1 MKFVHALLKMD
12 SVSGRTGAVPS
23 LCSSLLLLLF
33 LRRRE
38 TRIILACKVSHAADN
53 LWRSASPCQNC
64 SFPVGVLCFWFYML
78 WVLFAV
84 LQCVMFVYVLLALWL
99 SWLFTSKLVP
109 SLFSP
114 FATLLSENVISSF
127 SLLNHRLSC

>member
-1 MKFVHALLKMD
+1 MLCLKWTLL
-12 SVSGRTGAVPS
+12 VVTLVLCQVFAP
-23 LCSSLLLLLF
+23 LCSCFCFSGEGKLGLFWPVRSHMLL
-33 LRRRE
+33 
-38 TRIILACKVSHAADN
+38 II
-53 LWRSASPCQNC
+53 WRSASPCQNC

-84 LQCVMFVYVLLALWL
+84 LQCVMFAYVLLALWL

-127 SLLNHRLSC
+127 ALLNHRLSC